1 MRFKLLAIR
10 PFENCDAKFLK
21 NLKPRE
27 IYQFY
32 NGYIFNTDGSGE
44 VISIENKPSVPENL
58 YDVSPKLKVNI
69 SAIVGKNGSGKS
81 SLVELFIACINKLSF
96 KLRNV
101 GKLNTEAEIEDIN
114 EIHCEVY
121 YEINNETNNEIYCLS
136 IRGDEVSLKNIST
149 NTYVDLGKTILQDFF
164 YSIVVN
170 YSLYAFNML
179 DEGKYWIEKLFHK
192 NDAYQVPMV
201 LNPYREY
208 GNIDINTENHLVKQR
223 LLSIII
229 SDPNYP
235 ISDNL
240 LTEYIEI
247 KEKEYKKSSFFSND
261 ENQYLIEP
269 PKVTE
274 DKFYTYIENPGWSIL
289 FSDTQCAINNSGEI
303 LEKFKTKFNIHE
315 LPEELK
321 YRIDNYILYKIISI
335 CSVYVEYRRFLKQ
348 KNEEDAFYQIDIDG
362 FLKKFE
368 SSDSHIL
375 FKLKQVVNFV
385 KNYNKVWTDF
395 IENSNKLPIIEL
407 STKLKEIKGKN
418 SIIDLLPPPIYDV
431 NFFTKD
437 NIDIL
442 GSISSGEKQL
452 IYSLSTILY
461 HITNLNS
468 VQESEMVRRY
478 RYINII
484 LDEIELYFHP
494 EYQRRFI
501 SHLLDSIKNL
511 NISKIKAINILFLT
525 HSPFILSDIPSEN
538 TLRLKKGDIM
548 GEQNLNNSFAANI
561 HDLLADEF
569 FLSKE
574 GFMGEFAKK
583 KIQELIKFLDEKNKK
598 RNRKWNEK
606 NALPFINM
614 IGEPMLRETLREL
627 YFEKYKDDNDVID
640 REIKRL
646 QELKNRQK

>member
-1 MRFKLLAIR
+1 MSFKLLAIR
-10 PFENCDAKFLK
+10 PLESCNKFFLK

-44 VISIENKPSVPENL
+44 VISIENKSSVPENL
-58 YDVSPKLKVNI
+58 YDLNSKLKVNI

-81 SLVELFIACINKLSF
+81 TLVELFIACINKLSF
-96 KLRNV
+96 KLKKQK
-101 GKLNTEAEIEDIN
+101 KLNTEAEIEDIE
-114 EIHCEVY
+114 EINCEVY
-121 YEINNETNNEIYCLS
+121 YEIKNEVYCLF
-136 IRGDEVSLKNIST
+136 IRGDEVLLKNIST
-149 NTYVDLGKTILQDFF
+149 NTDVDLGQTILQDFF

-170 YSLYAFNML
+170 YSLYAFNSS
-179 DEGKYWIEKLFHK
+179 EAGKYWIQDLFHK
-192 NDAYQVPMV
+192 NDAYQVPIV
-201 LNPYREY
+201 LNPYRDF

-247 KEKEYKKSSFFSND
+247 KEKEYKEYSFFSND
-261 ENQYLIEP
+261 KNIKEYKNI
-269 PKVTE
+269 TE
-274 DKFYTYIENPGWSIL
+274 DDFYTHIKNPDLFIL
-289 FSDTQCAINNSGEI
+289 FRNMPYAVNNGWEI
-303 LEKFKTKFNIHE
+303 LEKFKERNGIKG
-315 LPEELK
+315 LSEELK
-321 YRIDNYILYKIISI
+321 YRIDNYILYKIINI
-335 CSVYVEYRRFLKQ
+335 CRIYVDFRQFLKVTE
-348 KNEEDAFYQIDIDG
+348 KDVFSRIDIDG

-368 SSDSHIL
+368 NSDSHIL
-375 FKLKQVVNFV
+375 FKLKQVVNFI
-385 KNYNKVWTDF
+385 KNYNKVWKGF
-395 IENSNKLPIIEL
+395 IEKYNNLPIKEL

-452 IYSLSTILY
+452 IYSVSTILY
-461 HITNLNS
+461 HIINLNS
-468 VQESEMVRRY
+468 VDKSDMCKY

-511 NISKIKAINILFLT
+511 NITNIEAINILFLT

-538 TLRLKKGDIM
+538 TLCLENGNIM
-548 GEQNLNNSFAANI
+548 AEQNSNNSFAANI

-569 FLSKE
+569 FLSEE

-583 KIQELIKFLDEKNKK
+583 KIQELIRFLDEKNKK